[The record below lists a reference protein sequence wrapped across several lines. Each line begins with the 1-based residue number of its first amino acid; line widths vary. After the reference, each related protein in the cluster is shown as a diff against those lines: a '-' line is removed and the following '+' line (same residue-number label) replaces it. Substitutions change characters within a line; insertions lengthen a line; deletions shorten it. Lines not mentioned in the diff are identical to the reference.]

1 MAKKRKGGSR
11 FPDAAS
17 GNGARHHKKQK
28 PNAAS
33 SQSKQKQQGGP
44 TKTHKQYH
52 RNQEPVIPFGPSDSI
67 LLIGEGDLSYAAS
80 LASHYGCRN
89 ITATVLEK
97 TEADLLEK
105 YPHAKENIEKILR
118 PETLATPSEDEGEE
132 EASDPEDPDQDEDE
146 DDEEDSDTPKKPK
159 GPPPNRNRILYNTD
173 ATTLKPFTV
182 RAPQPAPPRP
192 QNNIRHGVFDHIIF
206 NFPHVGGKSTD
217 VNRQVRHNQS
227 LLVAFFERALPSL
240 RPTPEA
246 SIIVTLFDGEP
257 YSLWNVRDLARH
269 AGLAV
274 SRSFRFPWS
283 SYPGY
288 RHARTLGVVKS
299 GGGGESTTA
308 WRGEDRPARSYVF
321 QRKDDVAEGAKRKKG
336 GDSDSDSE

>member
-11 FPDAAS
+11 FPDAPS
-17 GNGARHHKKQK
+17 TGARHHKKQK
-28 PNAAS
+28 PNIAPS
-33 SQSKQKQQGGP
+33 QKQQGGP
-44 TKTHKQYH
+44 NKTHKQH
-52 RNQEPVIPFGPSDSI
+52 HKNQDPVVPFSPKDNI
-67 LLIGEGDLSYAAS
+67 LLIGEGDLSFAAS
-80 LASHYGCRN
+80 LAVHHGCRT

-97 TEADLLEK
+97 SEADLLEK
-105 YPHAKENIEKILR
+105 YPHAKENIDRILR
-118 PETLATPSEDEGEE
+118 PEDFAAPPVEGEE
-132 EASDPEDPDQDEDE
+132 EEEESEPEDEEDE
-146 DDEEDSDTPKKPK
+146 DDSENTSPKPSHL
-159 GPPPNRNRILYNTD
+159 PPPNRNRILYNTD

-192 QNNIRHGVFDHIIF
+192 QNNDRHGLFDHIIF

-217 VNRQVRHNQS
+217 INRQVRHNQS
-227 LLVAFFERALPSL
+227 LLVSFFTRALPSL
-240 RPTPEA
+240 RPSPHA
-246 SIIVTLFDGEP
+246 SLTVTLFEGEP

-288 RHARTLGVVKS
+288 RHARTLGVVKT
-299 GGGGESTTA
+299 GGQGAESTTA
-308 WRGEDRPARSYVF
+308 WRGEDRAARSYVF
-321 QRKDDVAEGAKRKKG
+321 QRKEDVAAAGAKRKKG